1 MLTVSHVMGVGFRGA
16 FRRFDDDDD
25 VETAVFVVAVDD
37 DNGND
42 DSTEDVDVVTMSA
55 CNHRSLRMN
64 WTKDVIKK
72 ALNTFAALLLD

>member
-1 MLTVSHVMGVGFRGA
+1 MLTVSHVIGVGFRGA

-25 VETAVFVVAVDD
+25 VEAAVFVVVKVVDD

-55 CNHRSLRMN
+55 CNHRSLRR
-64 WTKDVIKK
+64 
-72 ALNTFAALLLD
+72 NTFAALLLD

>member
-16 FRRFDDDDD
+16 FRRFDDDD
-25 VETAVFVVAVDD
+25 VETAVFEVVVDD